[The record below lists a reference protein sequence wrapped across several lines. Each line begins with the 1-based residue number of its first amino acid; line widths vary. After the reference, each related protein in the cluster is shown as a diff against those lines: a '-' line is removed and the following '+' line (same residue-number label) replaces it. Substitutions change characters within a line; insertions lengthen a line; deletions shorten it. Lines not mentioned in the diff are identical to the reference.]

1 MCIVATEQPNLP
13 SSVPSWVVVNTHA
26 HREHVEIDNLARHGL
41 ESYYTMARW
50 RRSHARRITTVARPL
65 FPSYL
70 FVRIHPEMGRW
81 RPILSTLGV
90 RTLVRFGDQLGV
102 LDHRFIE
109 ELRKREEDGFIVR
122 PAEPYQV
129 GQRVKLNGGPFDG
142 IVAKIISLQDK
153 DRIVVLMDLLQ
164 QSVRA
169 QVSIDQVQPG

>member
-1 MCIVATEQPNLP
+1 VATEQPNLP

-26 HREHVEIDNLARHGL
+26 HREHIAIDNLARQGF
-41 ESYYTMARW
+41 ESYCPLVKR

-70 FVRIHPEMGRW
+70 FVRIHPELGRW

-109 ELRKREEDGFIVR
+109 ELRKREEEGFIVR

-129 GQRVKLNGGPFDG
+129 GQRVKLQGGPFDG
-142 IVAKIISLQDK
+142 IVAKIISLQDN